1 MVQAFK
7 GKGSKL
13 KTETWYNYNVFSIRE
28 MTLAEFKLNFRAHI
42 YHLLGIEK
50 SQGKSFKRLEVLFFR
65 RDLKNKN
72 ASIFLFQRFL
82 VINFLDVCLLLGTG
96 PLCLRVAQTRTLIG
110 FNKSFQ
116 KWYIL

>member
-13 KTETWYNYNVFSIRE
+13 KTETLHNYNVFSIRE
-28 MTLAEFKLNFRAHI
+28 MTLAELKLNFRAHI
-42 YHLLGIEK
+42 YHLLGIKK
-50 SQGKSFKRLEVLFFR
+50 SQGKIFQKIGSFFFFR

-82 VINFLDVCLLLGTG
+82 VINSLDVCLLLGTG

-116 KWYIL
+116 K